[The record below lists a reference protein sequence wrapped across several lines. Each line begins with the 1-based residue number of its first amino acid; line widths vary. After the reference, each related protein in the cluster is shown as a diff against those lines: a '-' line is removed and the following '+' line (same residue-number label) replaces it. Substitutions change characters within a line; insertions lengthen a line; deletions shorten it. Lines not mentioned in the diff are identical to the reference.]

1 MTFWIAQLLGLAVAY
16 LLGSIPAGYLAGRML
31 KGVDLRTLGSGGTGA
46 TNVLRTLG
54 TGPFWAVLAFD
65 VAKGAAAIL
74 LVRALEA
81 RLAFPPQFDAQTF
94 LPWAASLAGVA
105 AIVGHARPV
114 WLRFQ
119 GGKSVAVGLGVLLA
133 LSWPV
138 ALGGLIAFGALLALT
153 RIMSLGSIAAA
164 VGAIGVSL
172 ALPHPLPVRLMVI
185 AGGLYVI
192 IRHRAN
198 LGRLR
203 AGTEPRIGQRVN
215 LT

>member
-1 MTFWIAQLLGLAVAY
+1 MTFWIAQFLGLAVAY
-16 LLGSIPAGYLAGRML
+16 LLGSIPAGYLTARML

-54 TGPFWAVLAFD
+54 AGPFWAVLAFD
-65 VAKGAAAIL
+65 VAKGACAIL
-74 LVRALEA
+74 VIKALEA
-81 RLAFPPQFDAQTF
+81 RLAFPATLNASVFI
-94 LPWAASLAGVA
+94 PWATSLGGIVA
-105 AIVGHARPV
+105 ILAHARPV

-119 GGKSVAVGLGVLLA
+119 GGKSMAVGLGVLLA

-138 ALGGLIAFGALLALT
+138 ALGGLAAFGALLAVT
-153 RIMSLGSIAAA
+153 RIMSVGSMAAA
-164 VGAIGVSL
+164 VAAIGVSL

-192 IRHRAN
+192 VRHRAN
-198 LGRLR
+198 LGRIA